1 MEKNIQEVFSL
12 IREGDKN
19 AVLQLHVKLRMLMH
33 IDANIGEVSR
43 ICYHYDLNDDVRE
56 EINSKI
62 IMIIIENI
70 LLTDKLNK
78 MKNWTELKWYSK
90 RIAIV
95 LVKEYFKIKK
105 REGEIFESFDSYE
118 FNDDG
123 EMFYQQFEGGVNVDV
138 IDYELEY
145 AKLFKEVSSLIS
157 PKCRDLFE
165 LVIKGISSDEVL
177 GELNNLGH
185 TVKNK
190 KNLASTKEK
199 CKKKLI
205 KKVREHN
212 NYSEWEDIFK
222 MN

>member
-123 EMFYQQFEGGVNVDV
+123 EMISQQFEGGVNVDV